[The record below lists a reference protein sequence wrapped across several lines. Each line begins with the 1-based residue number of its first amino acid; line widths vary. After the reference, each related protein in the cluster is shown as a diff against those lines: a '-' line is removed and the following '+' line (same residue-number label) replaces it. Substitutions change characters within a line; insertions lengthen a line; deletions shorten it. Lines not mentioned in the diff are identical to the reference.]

1 MLIKALLRALFGDQ
15 TIPPAKQVQQPMCLH
30 KTYWRGLGADLPTV
44 PPTFNSHF
52 TRTALYIPAPGMPSW
67 ECDRRPGDVFTWLN
81 GDTSRDG
88 LTKVTGDCRAGVPT
102 LKLQA
107 QFVWPGV
114 RWSNACWTG
123 HHHADGRKS
132 SLLARCWFAHAGQ
145 MSARQD
151 KTMNMV
157 NPCAVE

>member
-1 MLIKALLRALFGDQ
+1 MEIRLYLLQNRSSNRCASTRHTGEAWGRTFQQYPQPLIHILRELLC
-15 TIPPAKQVQQPMCLH
+15 I
-30 KTYWRGLGADLPTV
+30 YLPQ
-44 PPTFNSHF
+44 
-52 TRTALYIPAPGMPSW
+52 
-67 ECDRRPGDVFTWLN
+67 ECRVGNVIASPGDVFTWLN